1 MTISNRN
8 DNVMR
13 QPALPASFARDMVR
27 RQMNRSGNTLL
38 ASIEPLDDDDFYK
51 AFANGSSIA
60 WTVGH
65 LACVLDLFS
74 TWLGAPGKALPA
86 EMHDVFNRLDL
97 GTDEPNPPSK
107 AESVDR
113 KTWGRKLLITRLRE
127 AQVRVLTILD
137 SFDSSRWY
145 ERSPASAPDTLPTLG
160 DIWESLCVHTFW
172 HLGEISGAHPR
183 FKGTYTL
190 NTVLHYFHVDSPQDA
205 ALARNG
211 GVKASSAGAAAQ
223 ATP

>member
-1 MTISNRN
+1 MNTAKRTDKLSEAS
-8 DNVMR
+8 
-13 QPALPASFARDMVR
+13 PLPANFARDMVR

-74 TWLGAPGKALPA
+74 TWLGAPGKALPP

-107 AESVDR
+107 AETVARSA
-113 KTWGRKLLITRLRE
+113 WGRKLLITRLRE

-137 SFDSSRWY
+137 GFEPSRWY

-190 NTVLHYFHVDSPQDA
+190 NTVLHYFHVDSQQDA

-211 GVKASSAGAAAQ
+211 AAKSTSAGADLQ